1 MKASAACL
9 FILAIVSSSV
19 AAPLTRSSTKRSGPG
34 KRGLCWPFYN
44 APLDPAKLN
53 DGSGTVN
60 LIYDYETT
68 LPSSSNGNGGLNFI
82 GTQRCLDCDSS
93 PIADLAARQKQN
105 GFSTLF
111 TLNEP
116 DINGITPA
124 QAAAWYIQNINPLPI
139 KKALPAVTASTN
151 PGQGLDWLSQMLAAC
166 AGQCFFDYINLH
178 HYGSS
183 FDQFQT
189 YVTAAHAQFPNN
201 QIVITEFALQAPP
214 GGQADQCVFFLLYS
228 LLLIIIISS
237 PLFLSLLPSL
247 APTLNIS
254 RTHPP
259 TRRVAYYKQAIP
271 FLDSSSFVEM
281 YFPFVATSPSL
292 FTANDAAGA
301 QFAGTG
307 STLYND
313 DGSVSAVGALLL
325 Q

>member
-19 AAPLTRSSTKRSGPG
+19 VAPLTRSSTKRSGPG
-34 KRGLCWPFYN
+34 KRGL
-44 APLDPAKLN
+44 
-53 DGSGTVN
+53 
-60 LIYDYETT
+60 YDYETT

-82 GTQRCLDCDSS
+82 GMQRCLDCDSS

-214 GGQADQCVFFLLYS
+214 GGQADQC
-228 LLLIIIISS
+228 
-237 PLFLSLLPSL
+237 
-247 APTLNIS
+247 
-254 RTHPP
+254 
-259 TRRVAYYKQAIP
+259 AIP

-307 STLYND
+307 STLYDD